1 MSRIPRSLI
10 LFAAALPVLAF
21 SQSNQ
26 YASNEVLVKFRS
38 GGVPLVTKLA
48 VGGTTIETLKHI
60 NVERIRLNGM
70 PAQNALKVFRQDR
83 NVVYAE
89 LNPKRTLDYVPNDP
103 RLSEQYGIDQVHA
116 KQAWDISTG
125 SASTIICVIDTGV
138 RLDHEEF
145 AGKIAAGCYDWSDG
159 DNDVSDNTGSGHGTH
174 TSGIA
179 VAGTD
184 NGKGIASAAFNGKLL
199 HMKIFP
205 NAFATTSA
213 SAIMDAADK
222 GARVISMS
230 YGSYAPSQAEE
241 DAVNYAW
248 NKGVILFGSAGNDN
262 IDASSHYPSAYAN
275 VISIGATNNLDQKAG
290 FSNYGPKVDLA
301 APGEDILSTFFNSP
315 TDYVFESGTSMACP
329 FAASVAGLLIGYNP
343 GITNTQLRNILY
355 STADNVGT
363 WVVNGRI
370 NAYKAIQQVS
380 QPVPY
385 VSTPISA
392 QVAVIDRQNE
402 GIQQGSYATPSLAGS
417 TLREVDGSVFTV
429 SSVIRPR
436 LGTTA
441 GVDTFVQLNV
451 PTSDLLSANITMT
464 ARSFDRSSCL
474 VFLYNY
480 TTGNWDQFGSTSMSS
495 TNKTVT
501 WTIPLSS
508 LSKYMN
514 GSNMFRIMARN
525 VLPQRLASLANYRLV
540 VDQLNITGNYKVSP

>member
-1 MSRIPRSLI
+1 MKRSIRSVI
-10 LFAAALPVLAF
+10 LFAAALPVLAY

-26 YASNEVLVKFRS
+26 YASREILVKYRT
-38 GGVPLVTKLA
+38 GGVSLVTKLA
-48 VGGTTIETLKHI
+48 VGGTTVETLKHI
-60 NVERIRLNGM
+60 NVERIRLNSM

-89 LNPKRTLDYVPNDP
+89 LNPKRDLFDIPNDP

-116 KQAWDISTG
+116 KQAWDISHG
-125 SASTIICVIDTGV
+125 SDNTIVCVIDTGV
-138 RLDHEEF
+138 RTDHEEF
-145 AGKIAAGCYDWSDG
+145 VGRFAPGSYDWSDG
-159 DNDVSDNTGSGHGTH
+159 DSDVNDDTGSGHGTH

-179 VAGTD
+179 VAATN
-184 NGKGIASAAFNGKLL
+184 NGKGVASACYSGRLL

-205 NAFATTSA
+205 NSYASTSA

-230 YGSYAPSQAEE
+230 YGQYNFSQTEQ

-248 NKGVILFGSAGNDN
+248 NKGVILFAAAGNDN
-262 IDASSHYPSAYAN
+262 ISNISYPAGLDN
-275 VISIGATNNLDQKAG
+275 VISVGATNSLDQKAD
-290 FSNYGPKVDLA
+290 FSNYGDWVKIA
-301 APGEDILSTFFNSP
+301 APGVDILSTWFSASNAYQL
-315 TDYVFESGTSMACP
+315 DSGTSMACP

-343 GITNTQLRNILY
+343 GITNAQLRDILFT
-355 STADNVGT
+355 TADDVGT
-363 WVVNGRI
+363 WVVNGRV

-402 GIQQGSYATPSLAGS
+402 GIQQGTYATPSLAGS

-429 SSVIRPR
+429 SSVVRPR

-441 GVDTFVQLNV
+441 GIDTFVQLNV

-464 ARSFDRSSCL
+464 ARSVDRSSCL
-474 VFLYNY
+474 IFLYNY
-480 TTGNWDQFGSTSMSS
+480 STGTWDQFGSTSMSS
-495 TNKTVT
+495 TNKTST

-540 VDQLNITGNYKVSP
+540 VDQLNVTGNYKVSP